1 MIGTSIFTVY
11 QGRIGSAPLESSPP
25 SAASFPRSELI
36 AFLSKTKTK
45 LATFVGILIMFGNV
59 LVDAYLRLMPV
70 ETVLCYFVFSNLL
83 SNFTVL
89 HDVECK
95 ML

>member
-1 MIGTSIFTVY
+1 
-11 QGRIGSAPLESSPP
+11 
-25 SAASFPRSELI
+25 
-36 AFLSKTKTK
+36 
-45 LATFVGILIMFGNV
+45 MFGNV
-59 LVDAYLRLMPV
+59 LVGAYLRLMPV
-70 ETVLCYFVFSNLL
+70 ETVLCYFVFSDLL